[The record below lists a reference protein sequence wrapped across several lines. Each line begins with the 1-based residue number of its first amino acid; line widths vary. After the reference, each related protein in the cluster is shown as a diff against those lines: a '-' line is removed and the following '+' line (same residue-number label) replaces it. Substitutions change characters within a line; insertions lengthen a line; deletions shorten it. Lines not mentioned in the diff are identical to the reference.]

1 MKAGTASLYSF
12 SNYADRSLYSDRQK
26 KTNPFSALP
35 GFSSTTEQNVAKEAK
50 RMRNMLKD
58 IRDSAMEKEYQE
70 AEYREQVRKAEKKA
84 ASSPVPVSADDYKA
98 ALAQNKYEA
107 YTKQINE
114 FDKLLGTN
122 DKDKDKDKEQV
133 HKVTVYNYKEVSTKI
148 QRAKTSVSAAEA
160 VISAKRKVA
169 EVKRKIANNDGDAE
183 ELQLALTHAQRME
196 MAARKKKH
204 NLELEELVKNTRTRD
219 ENQDKLEESAKDLKQ
234 EMAELSEEEV
244 AKQEDAVFEERQDML
259 DEFNEMMEEQGLQP
273 SDDMMAKMNSMIAE
287 FGEELLEELEKQM
300 EQLESMEIVDP
311 HMSEEDFEDLKRKHR
326 AAESK
331 AMMKADMD
339 YLKGMIK
346 HAQEKG
352 GSMSGLTGS
361 QMSSSGG
368 LSVPSGMFFA
378 AVTNAD
384 FSAPLSE
391 GAMSAVDVAL

>member
-1 MKAGTASLYSF
+1 MKAGAASLYSF
-12 SNYADRSLYSDRQK
+12 SSYANRNLYSDRQK
-26 KTNPFSALP
+26 NNNSFSTMQ
-35 GFSSTTEQNVAKEAK
+35 GFNSSTEENITKEAK

-58 IRDSAMEKEYQE
+58 IRNSALEKEYQE
-70 AEYREQVRKAEKKA
+70 AEYREQVRKAEKKV
-84 ASSPVPVSADDYKA
+84 ASGPMPVNADDYKA
-98 ALAQNKYEA
+98 ELMQNRYDA
-107 YTKQINE
+107 YNKQISE

-122 DKDKDKDKEQV
+122 DKDKDKEQV
-133 HKVTVYNYKEVSTKI
+133 QKVTVYNYKEVSTKI

-160 VISAKRKVA
+160 VIAAKRKVA

-183 ELQLALTHAQRME
+183 ELQLALTHAKRME

-219 ENQDKLEESAKDLKQ
+219 ENLDKLEESAKDMKQ
-234 EMAELSEEEV
+234 ELAELSEEEV

-259 DEFNEMMEEQGLQP
+259 DEFSEMIEEQGMRA

-287 FGEELLEELEKQM
+287 FGEDLLEELEKQM

-311 HMSEEDFEDLKRKHR
+311 HMSEEDFEELKRKHR

-352 GSMSGLTGS
+352 GSMPGLSGS
-361 QMSSSGG
+361 QISSGSS

-378 AVTNAD
+378 TVTNAD
-384 FSAPLSE
+384 VSAPLSE
-391 GAMSAVDVAL
+391 GASPAVDVAL

>member
-12 SNYADRSLYSDRQK
+12 NSFADRSIYSDRQK
-26 KTNPFSALP
+26 KISPFSAMP
-35 GFSSTTEQNVAKEAK
+35 GYNSTTEENVAKEAK
-50 RMRNMLKD
+50 RMRNLLKE

-70 AEYREQVRKAEKKA
+70 AEYREQLRKAEKKA
-84 ASSPVPVSADDYKA
+84 ASSPVPVNADDYKT

-107 YTKQINE
+107 YNKQISE

-122 DKDKDKDKEQV
+122 DKDKDKEQV
-133 HKVTVYNYKEVSTKI
+133 QKVTVYNYKEVSTKI

-160 VISAKRKVA
+160 VIAAKRKVA

-183 ELQLALTHAQRME
+183 ELQLALTHARRME

-204 NLELEELVKNTRTRD
+204 NLELEELVKNTRSRD
-219 ENQDKLEESAKDLKQ
+219 ENLDKLEESAKDMKQ
-234 EMAELSEEEV
+234 ELAELSEEEV

-259 DEFNEMMEEQGLQP
+259 DEFSEMIEEQGMQA

-287 FGEELLEELEKQM
+287 FGEDLLEELEKQM

-311 HMSEEDFEDLKRKHR
+311 HMSEEDFEELKRKHR
-326 AAESK
+326 TAESK

-352 GSMSGLTGS
+352 GSMPGLSGTQMGS
-361 QMSSSGG
+361 GSS

-384 FSAPLSE
+384 FSAPPSE
-391 GAMSAVDVAL
+391 GAMPAFDVAL

>member
-12 SNYADRSLYSDRQK
+12 SNYANRSLYSDRQK
-26 KTNPFSALP
+26 NNNPFSTMQ
-35 GFSSTTEQNVAKEAK
+35 GFNSSTEENITKEAK
-50 RMRNMLKD
+50 RMQNMLKD
-58 IRDSAMEKEYQE
+58 IRNSALEKEYQE

-84 ASSPVPVSADDYKA
+84 ASSPIPVNVDDYKTE
-98 ALAQNKYEA
+98 LMQNKYEA
-107 YTKQINE
+107 YNKQISE

-122 DKDKDKDKEQV
+122 DKDKDKEQV
-133 HKVTVYNYKEVSTKI
+133 QKVTVYNYKEVSTKI

-160 VISAKRKVA
+160 VIAAKRKVA

-183 ELQLALTHAQRME
+183 ELQLALTHAKRME

-204 NLELEELVKNTRTRD
+204 NLELEELVGRTRKRD
-219 ENQDKLEESAKDLKQ
+219 ENQDKMEESAKNLKQ

-244 AKQEDAVFEERQDML
+244 SEQEDAVFEERQDML
-259 DEFNEMMEEQGLQP
+259 DEFQEMMEEKGIQP
-273 SDDMMAKMNSMIAE
+273 SDDMMAEMNSMIAE

-300 EQLESMEIVDP
+300 EQLEDMEIVDP

-352 GSMSGLTGS
+352 GSMPGLTGT
-361 QMSSSGG
+361 QISSGSS
-368 LSVPSGMFFA
+368 LAVPSGMFFA
-378 AVTNAD
+378 AVTSVD
-384 FSAPLSE
+384 FSTPSADSTMP
-391 GAMSAVDVAL
+391 AVDVAL